1 MIIAMRYSSATEPN
15 PNIKDMAADLSTVE
29 SLSARG
35 PLEHERSN
43 IKWLRDTGITDGII
57 LLGGTSVA
65 HFRLRVAQAQL
76 RNDLLPSYWS
86 LAGILL
92 EGEQFASVPLDTLE
106 DSSLIPITNGV
117 RVCNLADYDDTTRF
131 PNIGVLRF
139 TKDNQPVRDIIE
151 FDRLEPGKL
160 RRSVIDLPTMIL
172 AWLGYIWGAGQQGNP
187 LLNGM
192 GVPSAAFVEMAYGI
206 AGVELT
212 PGLAS
217 AASCPE
223 AIWQS
228 AKWWHKYYA
237 EPRGIKNRTHARAF
251 IPTGFYAIR
260 QPSAAAIGPKDKKV
274 GEQIVSTEV
283 YRVANDDTE
292 SGETTAGKDAGQT
305 SKQGPRK
312 SSNKS
317 LTKGRRGKT
326 KR

>member
-1 MIIAMRYSSATEPN
+1 MIPMRYSSATEPN
-15 PNIKDMAADLSTVE
+15 PDVKDTAADQSTVV

-35 PLEHERSN
+35 PRGHETSN
-43 IKWLRDTGITDGII
+43 VSWLKDTGVTDGII

-76 RNDLLPSYWS
+76 RSDLLPSYWS

-117 RVCNLADYDDTTRF
+117 QVCKLADYDDTTRF
-131 PNIGVLRF
+131 PNIAVLRF
-139 TKDNQPVRDIIE
+139 TDDCGPVRDIIK

-160 RRSVIDLPTMIL
+160 RHGVIDLPTMIL
-172 AWLGYIWGAGQQGNP
+172 SWLGYIWGAGQQGNP

-206 AGVELT
+206 TGVELT

-228 AKWWHKYYA
+228 SKWWHDYYA

-251 IPTGFYAIR
+251 IPKGFYAIR
-260 QPSAAAIGPKDKKV
+260 QPSAAAIGPRDKKV
-274 GEQIVSTEV
+274 GEQIVSAEV
-283 YRVANDDTE
+283 HGADG
-292 SGETTAGKDAGQT
+292 GETETAKRG
-305 SKQGPRK
+305 SRK
-312 SSNKS
+312 SGGGSSKR
-317 LTKGRRGKT
+317 GRGGIA

>member
-1 MIIAMRYSSATEPN
+1 MIPTRYSSATQPN
-15 PNIKDMAADLSTVE
+15 PKVEDTAADQSTVE
-29 SLSARG
+29 SVATRG
-35 PLEHERSN
+35 PREHETSN
-43 IKWLRDTGITDGII
+43 VRWLRDTGVTDGII

-76 RNDLLPSYWS
+76 RSDLLPSYWS

-92 EGEQFASVPLDTLE
+92 EGEQFASVPLDALE
-106 DSSLIPITNGV
+106 DSSLVPLTNGV
-117 RVCNLADYDDTTRF
+117 QVCDLKDYDDTTRF
-131 PNIGVLRF
+131 PNIAVLRF
-139 TKDNQPVRDIIE
+139 TEDSSPVRDLIKL
-151 FDRLEPGKL
+151 DRLEPGKL

-172 AWLGYIWGAGQQGNP
+172 AWLGYIWGAGPQGNP

-192 GVPSAAFVEMAYGI
+192 GVPSAAFVETAYGI
-206 AGVELT
+206 TGVELT

-228 AKWWHKYYA
+228 AKWWHTYYA

-251 IPTGFYAIR
+251 TPTGFYAVR

-274 GEQIVSTEV
+274 GEQIVTTED
-283 YRVANDDTE
+283 YRAANGNTE
-292 SGETTAGKDAGQT
+292 TAGPAAGKGAARV
-305 SKQGPRK
+305 SRRGVRR

-317 LTKGRRGKT
+317 ATKGRKGGTR
-326 KR
+326 R

>member
-1 MIIAMRYSSATEPN
+1 MIQMRYSSATEPN
-15 PNIKDMAADLSTVE
+15 PDVKDTAADQSTVE
-29 SLSARG
+29 SLSAKGPRG
-35 PLEHERSN
+35 HETSN
-43 IKWLRDTGITDGII
+43 ISWLKDTGVTDGII

-76 RNDLLPSYWS
+76 RSDLLPSYWS

-92 EGEQFASVPLDTLE
+92 EGERFASVPLDTLE

-117 RVCNLADYDDTTRF
+117 QVCKLADYDDPTHF
-131 PNIGVLRF
+131 PNIAVLRF
-139 TKDNQPVRDIIE
+139 ADDCGPVRDIIN

-160 RRSVIDLPTMIL
+160 RRGVIDLPTMIL
-172 AWLGYIWGAGQQGNP
+172 SWLGYIWGAGQQGNP

-206 AGVELT
+206 TGVELT

-228 AKWWHKYYA
+228 SRWWRDYYA
-237 EPRGIKNRTHARAF
+237 EPRGIKNRTHTKAF
-251 IPTGFYAIR
+251 TPKGFYAIR

-274 GEQIVSTEV
+274 GEQIVSTED
-283 YRVANDDTE
+283 YRTADDETKT
-292 SGETTAGKDAGQT
+292 GKTTAGKDTGQI
-305 SKQGPRK
+305 SKQDPRK

-326 KR
+326 RR